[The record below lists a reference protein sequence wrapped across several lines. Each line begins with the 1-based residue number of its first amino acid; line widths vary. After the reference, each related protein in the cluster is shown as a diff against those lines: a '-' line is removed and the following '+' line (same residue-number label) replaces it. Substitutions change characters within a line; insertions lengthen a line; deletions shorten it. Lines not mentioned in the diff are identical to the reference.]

1 MRGNAAIIFKKEL
14 DRFFSNKAS
23 AIAAI
28 ILPGLLIYIL
38 WSLLGGAV
46 SRNTETLIE
55 VANLSE
61 FYRTSAEES
70 GITVVEIGSLP
81 DSETMSELIKRGEVQ
96 AFVAFPESFDA
107 ITIMG
112 GAGGSTEIPQV
123 SIYYDSDIT
132 LSNSAYAMTCSIL
145 SAYELSLDSRFSVNS
160 GGSTYD
166 LGTSED
172 SVSQFAVSLVP
183 FMLLTLVFGSCMSVA
198 AESIAG
204 EKERGTI
211 ATMLATPVNRK
222 DIARGKVF
230 ACSLIG
236 LAIALSSIIGIF
248 GSLPSILQGEFD
260 ASRYGAQEYALIA
273 LVVTSLT
280 VLIVTAIT
288 IISTFAKSTKEA
300 QTFLLPAMIVVMGI
314 GVIGMLSG
322 SVQEGLLYYIIPV
335 YGSVESLIG
344 ILSFD
349 YQLSS
354 LIACFISNCAFST
367 IGVIVLERL
376 FESEN
381 LMFAK

>member
-1 MRGNAAIIFKKEL
+1 
-14 DRFFSNKAS
+14 
-23 AIAAI
+23 
-28 ILPGLLIYIL
+28 
-38 WSLLGGAV
+38 
-46 SRNTETLIE
+46 
-55 VANLSE
+55 
-61 FYRTSAEES
+61 
-70 GITVVEIGSLP
+70 
-81 DSETMSELIKRGEVQ
+81 
-96 AFVAFPESFDA
+96 
-107 ITIMG
+107 
-112 GAGGSTEIPQV
+112 
-123 SIYYDSDIT
+123 
-132 LSNSAYAMTCSIL
+132 
-145 SAYELSLDSRFSVNS
+145 
-160 GGSTYD
+160 
-166 LGTSED
+166 
-172 SVSQFAVSLVP
+172 
-183 FMLLTLVFGSCMSVA
+183 MLLTLVFGSCMSVA

-322 SVQEGLLYYIIPV
+322 SVQKGLLYYIIPV

-376 FESEN
+376 FKSEN

>member
-132 LSNSAYAMTCSIL
+132 LSNSAYSMTCSIL

-160 GGSTYD
+160 RGSTYD

-322 SVQEGLLYYIIPV
+322 SVQKGLLYYIIPV

-354 LIACFISNCAFST
+354 LIRDACTVGLLPCGGMHPMKQGNA
-367 IGVIVLERL
+367 
-376 FESEN
+376 
-381 LMFAK
+381 

>member
-112 GAGGSTEIPQV
+112 GTGGSTEIPQV

-172 SVSQFAVSLVP
+172 SVSQFAVSLAP